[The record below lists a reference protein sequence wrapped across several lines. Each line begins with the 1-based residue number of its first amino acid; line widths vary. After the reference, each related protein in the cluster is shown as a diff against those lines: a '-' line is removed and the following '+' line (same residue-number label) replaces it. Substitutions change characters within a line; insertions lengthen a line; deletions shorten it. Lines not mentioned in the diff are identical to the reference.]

1 MLIVQVIANL
11 SLFDP
16 PLPSAPTCTHLQTC
30 WCLHHGN
37 SFSSRLSLTAV
48 DRRRNTGRKIWQH
61 PIRVLQK
68 KKKGWRFLPG
78 GTEACFFFNC
88 RQCKYERGAH
98 PCPQPA
104 PGCAGGARGAAPRL
118 SDGVRVTPCGH
129 LSLGSSRT

>member
-1 MLIVQVIANL
+1 MQMLIAQVIANL

-37 SFSSRLSLTAV
+37 SLPSRLSLTAV

-68 KKKGWRFLPG
+68 KGWRFLPG
-78 GTEACFFFNC
+78 GTEACVFIVGGVNTS
-88 RQCKYERGAH
+88 AV
-98 PCPQPA
+98 PTPA
-104 PGCAGGARGAAPRL
+104 
-118 SDGVRVTPCGH
+118 
-129 LSLGSSRT
+129 LSLPRAVLEGLGEQRRGSVMGCE

>member
-1 MLIVQVIANL
+1 MQMLIARVIANL

-37 SFSSRLSLTAV
+37 SFPSRLSLTAV
-48 DRRRNTGRKIWQH
+48 DRRKNTGRKIWQH
-61 PIRVLQK
+61 PVRVLQK
-68 KKKGWRFLPG
+68 KGVAIPAQRHRGL
-78 GTEACFFFNC
+78 CFDR
-88 RQCKYERGAH
+88 RQCKYELGAH

-104 PGCAGGARGAAPRL
+104 PGCARGARGAAPRL